1 MRSVARSFAASLA
14 LASLAGC
21 AAHNPKMWE
30 PPKLMRASPVKD
42 RLAVLPPP
50 GQRIAV
56 AVYGFTD
63 QTGQFKPS
71 DTVQTLSRAVTQGA
85 TSVLVKTLQDTGNKN
100 WFQVIERERLDN
112 VLRERAVIREMRA
125 TYLGEKQL
133 NRNALPPLLF
143 AGVLLEGGIIGYDS
157 NTKTGG
163 AGARFLGIGGSTQY
177 REDTVTIY
185 LRAVSVKT
193 GEVLSSVSVRK
204 SIAAVSIGGNAFRFV
219 DFKELLE
226 LEAGIAYN
234 EPDQIALTQAI
245 EKAVY
250 ALIMEGALNDL
261 WCFRSNGTGQEQTLL
276 TEYLAERDNI
286 DEKNVRMPLARNGQT
301 LNTACAQASA
311 SSNIS
316 SPQLTPMAFT
326 PTVVPQPRPQPAIVQ
341 PMQPTVS
348 APVANA
354 GVAAST
360 NTAPNTPAITVRM
373 PVLAKVPSP
382 SHEAPTTPAKEQA
395 KVVQPV
401 QHMAPPQP
409 QPSAQLQTVKEP
421 VAAVAAAPKA
431 TVSVSAPAKA
441 IQTVVVPSSA
451 KPKIGEQPPVTAQ
464 TDAKPQTTPPKSAS
478 AAAASPEPVDTKGPE
493 SNSEETEN
501 PPLSTFITAMLMHK
515 GPQSNISPQPEKETV
530 PMQ

>member
-1 MRSVARSFAASLA
+1 MRRPLQYLAASLA
-14 LASLAGC
+14 FASLAGC
-21 AAHNPKMWE
+21 AAHNPEVWE

-163 AGARFLGIGGSTQY
+163 AGARFLGIGASTQY

-204 SIAAVSIGGNAFRFV
+204 SIAAVSIGANAFRFV

-226 LEAGIAYN
+226 LETGVAYN

-250 ALIMEGALNDL
+250 ALIMEGALNNL
-261 WCFRSNGTGQEQTLL
+261 WCFQSGNVEQQQTLL
-276 TEYLAERDNI
+276 NEYLAERDNV
-286 DEKNVRMPLARNGQT
+286 DVKDVRAPLGRDGRA
-301 LNTACAQASA
+301 LNTACATGSGVA
-311 SSNIS
+311 NIS
-316 SPQLTPMAFT
+316 SPQLTPMAAAPAMAPRSSLQPVPPPMMMT
-326 PTVVPQPRPQPAIVQ
+326 GPVNQVAAPASANKMTASKPVVAPSV
-341 PMQPTVS
+341 PMKKTEV
-348 APVANA
+348 APVSPQ
-354 GVAAST
+354 VTAS
-360 NTAPNTPAITVRM
+360 AR
-373 PVLAKVPSP
+373 
-382 SHEAPTTPAKEQA
+382 PT
-395 KVVQPV
+395 VQPV
-401 QHMAPPQP
+401 IQPTAQKPAVVPPKASQP
-409 QPSAQLQTVKEP
+409 VTLQQPTISLPTAQ
-421 VAAVAAAPKA
+421 KA
-431 TVSVSAPAKA
+431 TVPLASTESFMAAPSAGLEVTNIKSVDIRKPA
-441 IQTVVVPSSA
+441 
-451 KPKIGEQPPVTAQ
+451 
-464 TDAKPQTTPPKSAS
+464 
-478 AAAASPEPVDTKGPE
+478 PVDKA
-493 SNSEETEN
+493 NDQ
-501 PPLSTFITAMLMHK
+501 PLASFITAMLIRK
-515 GPQSNISPQPEKETV
+515 DTQSDVSPQQEKETV
-530 PMQ
+530 TTP

>member
-1 MRSVARSFAASLA
+1 MRTLARHFAASLA
-14 LASLAGC
+14 MLSLAGC
-21 AAHNPKMWE
+21 AAHNPSVWE

-219 DFKELLE
+219 AFKELLE
-226 LEAGIAYN
+226 LEAGVAYN

-250 ALIMEGALNDL
+250 ALIMEGALNNL

-276 TEYLAERDNI
+276 TEYLAERDNLSKTDVQI
-286 DEKNVRMPLARNGQT
+286 PLGRDGRT
-301 LNTACAQASA
+301 LNTACAQTPVAG
-311 SSNIS
+311 NIS
-316 SPQLTPMAFT
+316 TPQLTPLAAT
-326 PTVVPQPRPQPAIVQ
+326 QPQPVMAPVK
-341 PMQPTVS
+341 QPTPMPQAAPPAAAS
-348 APVANA
+348 APV
-354 GVAAST
+354 VQKPAASQPVRQSASAVAVPQK
-360 NTAPNTPAITVRM
+360 TASRATPTTKSVQTDTQPLALQTPATL
-373 PVLAKVPSP
+373 PVI
-382 SHEAPTTPAKEQA
+382 APKPGTA
-395 KVVQPV
+395 
-401 QHMAPPQP
+401 
-409 QPSAQLQTVKEP
+409 
-421 VAAVAAAPKA
+421 KA
-431 TVSVSAPAKA
+431 TVNRDDLA
-441 IQTVVVPSSA
+441 
-451 KPKIGEQPPVTAQ
+451 
-464 TDAKPQTTPPKSAS
+464 
-478 AAAASPEPVDTKGPE
+478 
-493 SNSEETEN
+493 EN
-501 PPLSTFITAMLMHK
+501 EPLSSYITAMLMRK
-515 GPQSNISPQPEKETV
+515 VPLNPVSPQPEKETV
-530 PMQ
+530 TASLAH

>member
-1 MRSVARSFAASLA
+1 MRRPLQYLAASLA
-14 LASLAGC
+14 FASLAGC
-21 AAHNPKMWE
+21 AAHNPEVWE

-163 AGARFLGIGGSTQY
+163 AGARFLGIGASTQY

-204 SIAAVSIGGNAFRFV
+204 SIAAVSIGANAFRFV

-226 LEAGIAYN
+226 LETGVAYN

-250 ALIMEGALNDL
+250 ALIMEGALNNL
-261 WCFRSNGTGQEQTLL
+261 WCFQSGNIEQQQTLIN
-276 TEYLAERDNI
+276 EYIAERDNI
-286 DEKNVRMPLARNGQT
+286 DLKNVRAPVGRDGRS
-301 LNTACAQASA
+301 LNTACATGSGVA
-311 SSNIS
+311 NIS
-316 SPQLTPMAFT
+316 SPQLTPMAAAPT
-326 PTVVPQPRPQPAIVQ
+326 PMTAVPITTAPMMVSQPRPQSVQAPKPAHNV
-341 PMQPTVS
+341 V
-348 APVANA
+348 PVAPNKMTA
-354 GVAAST
+354 NGPVPATTASVPAPPMKKAESTSASPSPLVAASAQPVVQPIVQKPIAPQSAISLPKAQKA
-360 NTAPNTPAITVRM
+360 TAPLAPTESFMTSPAIT
-373 PVLAKVPSP
+373 PKITA
-382 SHEAPTTPAKEQA
+382 TPI
-395 KVVQPV
+395 
-401 QHMAPPQP
+401 
-409 QPSAQLQTVKEP
+409 
-421 VAAVAAAPKA
+421 A
-431 TVSVSAPAKA
+431 TVEPADA
-441 IQTVVVPSSA
+441 NNNGASRA
-451 KPKIGEQPPVTAQ
+451 KLDE
-464 TDAKPQTTPPKSAS
+464 
-478 AAAASPEPVDTKGPE
+478 
-493 SNSEETEN
+493 
-501 PPLSTFITAMLMHK
+501 PPLASFITAMLIRKDM
-515 GPQSNISPQPEKETV
+515 QSDVSPQQEKEAVIT
-530 PMQ
+530 Q